1 MEHNGNR
8 IDIGGHRF
16 FSKDPAVMKWWTDL
30 LPIQGKPAAD
40 DLPGPHAKAF
50 PADGPDPEREDR
62 VMLLRHRLSHI
73 LYNRKFFTY
82 PVTFNMETLLN
93 LGLFRSA
100 YAGAGWMYANMF
112 KRAETSL
119 EDFYINRF
127 GTPLYNMFF
136 KHYTEKVWGLP
147 PSKLDASWGRQRV
160 NGISISTLL
169 KNFTRQKAH
178 PRNDI
183 RQEGVEKSLI
193 SNFLYPKLGP
203 GQLWEEAAREIILGH
218 RACRLNLQD
227 GKVREITATT
237 TTSGW
242 GWNISA
248 TKETPYG
255 GFPTRISSRWHSKN
269 CGGPAFRAAWRTWRT
284 PPSSGSGK
292 PIPPTMAA
300 MQNCRK

>member
-1 MEHNGNR
+1 MTQAATHAKDKRTALIIGAGPAGLTAALELLRHTDIHPVILEASRQVGGLSRTVEHNGNR

-119 EDFYINRF
+119 E
-127 GTPLYNMFF
+127 
-136 KHYTEKVWGLP
+136 
-147 PSKLDASWGRQRV
+147 
-160 NGISISTLL
+160 
-169 KNFTRQKAH
+169 
-178 PRNDI
+178 
-183 RQEGVEKSLI
+183 
-193 SNFLYPKLGP
+193 
-203 GQLWEEAAREIILGH
+203 
-218 RACRLNLQD
+218 
-227 GKVREITATT
+227 EITATT
-237 TTSGW
+237 TASGW